1 MPIMRVSRSIVGP
14 LEAEAVNKVILE
26 DGYLGMGAEVQ
37 RFEQELSTFLGV
49 PAGALA
55 CVNSGTAAL
64 HLAVEAALNPGD
76 EILVQSLTF
85 VATYQAITAAGVV
98 PVPCEVLPETITI
111 DLKDAEHRLTQRTK
125 AIMPVH
131 YASQTG
137 DLDAVYAFAARHGLR
152 VIEDA
157 AHAFGCTYQG
167 RKVGSFG
174 DIRCF
179 SFDGIKNITSG
190 EGGAVVSADSLVMN
204 RVKDARLLGVE
215 RDTEKRFSGERSW
228 EFDVK
233 RRGYRFHMS
242 NVLAAIGRVQ
252 LRRFPGEFAP
262 KRVQLARRYRERL
275 HDQTGIRLLEM
286 DLGPTVPHIQ
296 PIRVLDNRRDALRAH
311 LRQQGIETGLHYL
324 PNHLLSLFGGG
335 RVSLPVTEQIF
346 SELLSLPLHPG
357 LEIADVDRVCESI
370 HQFCNENT
378 R

>member
-1 MPIMRVSRSIVGP
+1 MRVSKSVVGP
-14 LEAEAVNKVILE
+14 LEAAAVDKVILE
-26 DGYLGMGAEVQ
+26 NGYLGMGAEVQ
-37 RFEQELSTFLGV
+37 RFEQELAVFLGV
-49 PAGALA
+49 PASNIA

-76 EILVQSLTF
+76 EVLVQSLTF
-85 VATYQAITAAGVV
+85 VATYQAITVAGVV

-111 DLKDAEHRLTQRTK
+111 DLKDAEQRLTKRTK

-131 YASQTG
+131 YASYAG

-157 AHAFGCTYQG
+157 AHAFGCTYKG

-190 EGGAVVSADSLVMN
+190 EGGAVVSADDLAMN

-252 LRRFPGEFAP
+252 LRRFPEEFAP
-262 KRVQLARRYRERL
+262 KRVQLARRYREL
-275 HDQTGIRLLEM
+275 LSDQAGIRLLET

-296 PIRVLDNRRDALRAH
+296 PIRVLGNRRDALRAH
-311 LRQQGIETGLHYL
+311 LQQQGIETGLHYL

-335 RVSLPVTEQIF
+335 RTSLPVTERLF
-346 SELLSLPLHPG
+346 NELLSLPLHPG
-357 LEIADVDRVCESI
+357 LEIADVEGVCDSI
-370 HQFCNENT
+370 HQFCKENT